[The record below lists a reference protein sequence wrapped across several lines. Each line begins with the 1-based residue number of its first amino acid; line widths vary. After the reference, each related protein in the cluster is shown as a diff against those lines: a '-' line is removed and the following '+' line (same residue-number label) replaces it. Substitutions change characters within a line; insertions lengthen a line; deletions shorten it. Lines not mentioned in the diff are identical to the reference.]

1 MSRPDDATQGPPD
14 VYEIRV
20 RGVLDTSWSAWFDG
34 LEVTS
39 DQAGQTRIAGPVVD
53 QAALHGLLTKVRD
66 LRLPLVSVRCFNAD
80 EEPTGEVS
88 MTRASHRQTRAA
100 VVAGYAAAAWALLFA
115 VPHLYWG
122 VGGVVGLDT
131 ALNREIVAHR
141 SGWFLALNWG
151 IGLFCLAGGLVALAT
166 VRTWGRRLPAR
177 LLRGLAWLG
186 FVLLAA
192 RVLDIYVEFGLGL
205 TGIRPVPADQRD
217 EYLRLARWF
226 LFLWLPWFTLGAVA
240 WGALTS
246 RLPRPMPPRGNAP
259 PPARPHHR

>member
-1 MSRPDDATQGPPD
+1 
-14 VYEIRV
+14 
-20 RGVLDTSWSAWFDG
+20 
-34 LEVTS
+34 
-39 DQAGQTRIAGPVVD
+39 
-53 QAALHGLLTKVRD
+53 
-66 LRLPLVSVRCFNAD
+66 
-80 EEPTGEVS
+80 

-100 VVAGYAAAAWALLFA
+100 VVGEYAAAWALVFA

-122 VGGVVGLDT
+122 VGGVIGLDT

-151 IGLFCLAGGLVALAT
+151 IALFCLAGGLAALAT

-205 TGIRPVPADQRD
+205 TGIRPVLADQPD

-240 WGALTS
+240 WGALAS
-246 RLPRPMPPRGNAP
+246 RLLRPTRLGGM
-259 PPARPHHR
+259 PHHRPDRTIAN